1 MTKKVSVWDGYVLIV
16 SIRKRSLSSSF
27 LSQFVRFMTCKRSMK
42 SRFFFFFS
50 LNKVASSEGRS
61 SHNTCQEPC
70 LSKDGKT
77 KPAKLVLMVTMM
89 SLIHRLS
96 RVGRGYGK
104 KVEMGNYPIV
114 RGTGQSVCDDN
125 CISDSD
131 YITQGYA
138 ARQPATVMWHSRRH
152 ITK

>member
-1 MTKKVSVWDGYVLIV
+1 
-16 SIRKRSLSSSF
+16 
-27 LSQFVRFMTCKRSMK
+27 
-42 SRFFFFFS
+42 
-50 LNKVASSEGRS
+50 
-61 SHNTCQEPC
+61 
-70 LSKDGKT
+70 
-77 KPAKLVLMVTMM
+77 MVTMM

-138 ARQPATVMWHSRRH
+138 ARQPATVM
-152 ITK
+152 